1 MVEVTENRPADAD
14 SAAPEDSEELA
25 RQQVIRQAKA
35 RRLFRISTTAS
46 GVGVAL
52 LVPIWAATE
61 YQHAGGWPTGGFSQR
76 SGSPNVWNCWIIYPA
91 IAWAS
96 MTAASGWAVYGR
108 QQIPAGEI
116 GRKTGEGLPAL
127 FRSARTRVNELRHK
141 DAGAAVWSR

>member
-1 MVEVTENRPADAD
+1 MVEVMQDT
-14 SAAPEDSEELA
+14 AASQDSEERS
-25 RQQVIRQAKA
+25 RQQAIRQAKA

-61 YQHAGGWPTGGFSQR
+61 YQHAGGWPTCGFSQR
-76 SGSPNVWNCWIIYPA
+76 SGSPNAWNVWIIYPV

-108 QQIPAGEI
+108 QQIPAGEL
-116 GRKTGEGLPAL
+116 GRETERRPGVRGVIDAL
-127 FRSARTRVNELRHK
+127 AARNWPI
-141 DAGAAVWSR
+141 AAVRQPARSGADHDEG